1 MGSAWGGEGLPVV
14 GVVVGQVACQRACP
28 ASRAAAADLRWPP
41 VRPWTYAP
49 YCSLLPPLT
58 HFAHCLAL
66 ATNLLTIS
74 HFFFA
79 LSTASHIGENI
90 NIEPGVRSIVARHRA
105 RRPTRGAT
113 LQHKNETSSN
123 CHH

>member
-1 MGSAWGGEGLPVV
+1 MGSAWGVEGLPVV

-74 HFFFA
+74 PFSLLYPLPLILERILI
-79 LSTASHIGENI
+79 LSRGEIDCGTTWSKATNQRSNTAAQE
-90 NIEPGVRSIVARHRA
+90 
-105 RRPTRGAT
+105 
-113 LQHKNETSSN
+113 
-123 CHH
+123 